1 MFILSF
7 VVTTW
12 FFQRMF
18 WLLSVIWEV
27 TDQWN
32 CVLRACSCLIYAHD
46 IANVL
51 VSVAWLFCLLLSWG
65 DFFSKNVLID
75 RDYEK
80 IPTSEACVCL
90 SLFDLCSW
98 RRGCVGQWGMF
109 YAFCCHE
116 AILLKIDWWSRYRL
130 FWLVELLI
138 YLNNDFGFEY
148 FFWSLKLVIAFVVIV
163 FKCLFSQPYVWRSW
177 SQNFGLVEGV
187 IYLFWFRGVHFSRV
201 TALINC
207 YE

>member
-18 WLLSVIWEV
+18 WLLIVIWEV
-27 TDQWN
+27 TDQWS
-32 CVLRACSCLIYAHD
+32 CVLPACSGLIYAHD

-65 DFFSKNVLID
+65 DFFFKERFDWSWLWEDSYQWSLCLLVIVWFVLM
-75 RDYEK
+75 
-80 IPTSEACVCL
+80 TSRMC
-90 SLFDLCSW
+90 F
-98 RRGCVGQWGMF
+98 GQWGMF

-116 AILLKIDWWSRYRL
+116 AILLKIDWWSRYKL

-138 YLNNDFGFEY
+138 YLNNDFGFDCDCDCFCCYCFKSECPLRPSEIENRWHMMKNQNSLY
-148 FFWSLKLVIAFVVIV
+148 FA
-163 FKCLFSQPYVWRSW
+163 QR
-177 SQNFGLVEGV
+177 
-187 IYLFWFRGVHFSRV
+187 
-201 TALINC
+201 
-207 YE
+207 

>member
-1 MFILSF
+1 MVILPF
-7 VVTTW
+7 VVMRW
-12 FFQRMF
+12 FFFKERF
-18 WLLSVIWEV
+18 DWSWLWE
-27 TDQWN
+27 DSYQWS
-32 CVLRACSCLIYAHD
+32 L
-46 IANVL
+46 
-51 VSVAWLFCLLLSWG
+51 CLLVIVW
-65 DFFSKNVLID
+65 FVLM
-75 RDYEK
+75 
-80 IPTSEACVCL
+80 TSRMC
-90 SLFDLCSW
+90 F
-98 RRGCVGQWGMF
+98 GQWGMF